1 MHTYTPPKVPTS
13 IPVIDLGRLHLGA
26 SARQRAAAEIHR
38 ACVETGFFYVSHHG
52 IDSALIEKQ
61 FDFTK
66 KFFDLPI
73 KEKMS
78 IWMKNSSAASG
89 YEPIGGQVLDSQDA
103 TQKAAPPDLKESF
116 YCGAELPDDHPYVT
130 AGFRGFGK
138 NQWPAGIAGF
148 REQMLAYGAAVAR
161 LGDTILE
168 LMALSLD
175 LQSNW
180 FAPHFATAGAKLR
193 LIKYSP
199 QPEAA
204 AANQLGAGAHTDW
217 GGITIL
223 AQDSIGGLEV
233 RNVAG
238 EWIQAFPIPDTF
250 VINLGDLMARWTNGI
265 YKSNFHRVKN
275 NTTNRD
281 RYSIPFFYSPDPRS
295 VIEAIPTCVGDGAP
309 PLFPSCTTEEHTAEM
324 FKRSYGYL
332 PGSTAAG

>member
-1 MHTYTPPKVPTS
+1 MHTYTPPKVPRS
-13 IPVIDLGRLHLGA
+13 IPVIDLGRLHFGA
-26 SARQRAAAEIHR
+26 SARQGAAAEIHR
-38 ACVETGFFYVSHHG
+38 AYVRTGFFYVSHHG

-78 IWMKNSSAASG
+78 IWMKSSSSASG
-89 YEPIGGQVLDSQDA
+89 YEPIGGQALDSQDA

-116 YCGAELPDDHPYVT
+116 TAELSCQTIILTSPPASGVL
-130 AGFRGFGK
+130 GK
-138 NQWPAGIAGF
+138 PVPGGYRTVSRADASLWC
-148 REQMLAYGAAVAR
+148 RVAR

-199 QPEAA
+199 QQEAA
-204 AANQLGAGAHTDW
+204 VTNQLGAGAHTDW

-223 AQDSIGGLEV
+223 AQVSIGGLEV
-233 RNVAG
+233 QMLPASGSRPSR
-238 EWIQAFPIPDTF
+238 FPIRSSS
-250 VINLGDLMARWTNGI
+250 ISGI
-265 YKSNFHRVKN
+265 WWRGGRTES
-275 NTTNRD
+275 TNR
-281 RYSIPFFYSPDPRS
+281 IF
-295 VIEAIPTCVGDGAP
+295 IG
-309 PLFPSCTTEEHTAEM
+309 
-324 FKRSYGYL
+324 
-332 PGSTAAG
+332 